1 MRQSGILGLLLVLLA
16 TTQLTFG
23 QQTKQ
28 QQLEAQKKQLR
39 EEIKQINNLL
49 FSSRKQKTT
58 VLSDVEELS
67 FKIDR
72 MEQLVRLT
80 NQQINGLTQ
89 QIQVNQKTIEK
100 LRKELK
106 TIRPVSHCHNIQL
119 SASRI

>member
-1 MRQSGILGLLLVLLA
+1 MTNSMRQSGILGLLLVLLA

-58 VLSDVEELS
+58 
-67 FKIDR
+67 
-72 MEQLVRLT
+72 
-80 NQQINGLTQ
+80 
-89 QIQVNQKTIEK
+89 
-100 LRKELK
+100 
-106 TIRPVSHCHNIQL
+106 
-119 SASRI
+119 